1 MDKKLVDEIYNY
13 EWKNKFLYST
23 YDNEKTRDGIIYDF
37 KKSARLEK
45 LLDKD
50 LSFFNTNEIDDLAK
64 SLNPSTENSLRRIL
78 TYFQS
83 YTDWC
88 MDRGLRGEYENGI
101 NDFRIFISTQDLGA
115 YVSNIKFVNQ
125 FITKDQLEE
134 IKKNLIN
141 PMDAAIIQALWEGIS
156 GEGLHEIR
164 SIDINVNLKGN
175 KLKVFDKD
183 GSSRD
188 VIISNGLVKLLHEAD
203 DELEYVLENGQGKRG
218 QVRKFEDSNFVFKP
232 QKNKNS
238 RANDILNEKIMVN
251 KMTAIKR
258 YTGFHF
264 ITPKSIVSSGAMHKV
279 EKWTKDAGLSEPTI
293 EIFHKLHE
301 PDGYNMSLAQ
311 SFKLRE
317 KYDEL
322 TKRR

>member
-13 EWKNKFLYST
+13 EWKNEFLYST

-64 SLNPSTENSLRRIL
+64 SLNPSTENSLRRML
-78 TYFQS
+78 TYFQN

-101 NDFRIFISTQDLGA
+101 NDYRNFIGTQDLGV

-125 FITKDQLEE
+125 FITKQQLGE
-134 IKKNLIN
+134 IRRILIN

-188 VIISNGLVKLLHEAD
+188 VIISNELAKLLHEAD
-203 DELEYVLENGQGKRG
+203 NEHEYILENGQGKRG
-218 QVRKFEDSNFVFKP
+218 QKRVLEDSNFVFKTM
-232 QKNKNS
+232 KNKNS
-238 RANDILNEKIMVN
+238 CENEMLDYKLLVN
-251 KMTAIKR
+251 KMTALKR
-258 YTGFHF
+258 YTGYHF
-264 ITPKSIVSSGAMHKV
+264 ITPKSIVSSGAMYKV
-279 EKWTKDAGLSEPTI
+279 EKWAKDAGLSEPTI
-293 EIFHKLHE
+293 EIFHKLHD
-301 PDGYNMSLAQ
+301 PSSYNMTTSQ
-311 SFKLRE
+311 TVKLRE

-322 TKRR
+322 KKRR